1 MKPLQLLLA
10 ASLLLSP
17 TACLRWPGPMP
28 GSYRPALSSDPE
40 IIAAAQAAISLHNAQ
55 PGTSQVHL
63 LSIREATQQVVA
75 GMNYRLW
82 LRVSDSGRT
91 RTANA
96 LIYRDLSGHHSLTS
110 WAWE

>member
-1 MKPLQLLLA
+1 MKPLPFLLA

-28 GSYRPALSSDPE
+28 GSYRPALSTDPE
-40 IIAAAQAAISLHNAQ
+40 IIAAAQAAISLRNAQ
-55 PGTSQVHL
+55 PGSSPVHL

-82 LRVSDSGRT
+82 LRVSDSGRG
-91 RTANA
+91 RTANV

-110 WAWE
+110 WDWE

>member
-1 MKPLQLLLA
+1 MKPLPFLVA

-28 GSYRPALSSDPE
+28 GSYRPALSTDPE

-55 PGTSQVHL
+55 PGNSPVHL

-82 LRVSDSGRT
+82 LRVSESRRG
-91 RTANA
+91 RTANV

-110 WAWE
+110 WDWE